1 MTWRKGMM
9 GPGAGGDRG
18 RHGHY
23 HPSRTEIELPPK
35 PQPHPHH
42 YPHPRPAPYGMGHA
56 LITLYA
62 YATHHVHPTGPAPHP
77 TCRCPP
83 RNNLQADSL
92 SSPRFLVPP
101 QLAEYL
107 RKARSC
113 HSCRPHSIPLHFVV
127 NARRGAG
134 VAQDSR
140 PSSRRC
146 MVQSRV
152 GEPRCQVQG

>member
-1 MTWRKGMM
+1 MM

-62 YATHHVHPTGPAPHP
+62 YATRTTVEPTMSTPPDRLLTQLVGARHVTICKLTHCHRLVFSCLRSLQNTSGKRGRVTPAAH
-77 TCRCPP
+77 TASRCT
-83 RNNLQADSL
+83 LL
-92 SSPRFLVPP
+92 
-101 QLAEYL
+101 
-107 RKARSC
+107 
-113 HSCRPHSIPLHFVV
+113 
-127 NARRGAG
+127 
-134 VAQDSR
+134 
-140 PSSRRC
+140 
-146 MVQSRV
+146 
-152 GEPRCQVQG
+152 